1 MRMRSL
7 SLLLLSALCC
17 FPASGFADTSY
28 QINIFPGDFY
38 ADATKACTAVT
49 QKVQDKWRL
58 NWDAND
64 GRSKAVFAF
73 SSLQNVGGSPPS
85 YSCLYTVTYTEYG
98 APVSSV
104 TGAGANATP
113 FAECKAGDTASITWP
128 LGPRDTSF
136 ANNVNPAIATV
147 PPFPVCSAGCIVT
160 KVSVDSCYD
169 ISDQSPTFVHCD
181 YNVQK
186 TGDTCSSADTP
197 PKPDTTKCPPGTVL
211 SGSDCVTEPPPDPCA
226 TDPNAT
232 GCLPPLDPCI
242 ADPNG
247 AGCSGSGTDP
257 GTGTGTGTGT
267 DPGTGTGNGT
277 GTGTGTDPG
286 TGTGTGEPTHAASG
300 IGCEETFACS
310 GDSITCS
317 IAALNKKQLCEG
329 QKGLDKGSPDAKQ
342 AMAEAFEKTHEN
354 IEETEIHLDSII
366 ANATNSRFLP
376 SSCPPAQTFTVYG
389 RQFAFKNDYFCNF
402 ATAMSWLVVSL
413 AGLFAAVYIGKAFG
427 GS

>member
-17 FPASGFADTSY
+17 FPASGFAEAVYTNPISGSS
-28 QINIFPGDFY
+28 IFYTTPTDACAAVIPRLQTYFAEHNDSGLTIVFTVYPGQT
-38 ADATKACTAVT
+38 ATYCNYNYVRSDGYEGISAAGEDSVNSEAVT
-49 QKVQDKWRL
+49 DRECTVDE
-58 NWDAND
+58 
-64 GRSKAVFAF
+64 
-73 SSLQNVGGSPPS
+73 SS
-85 YSCLYTVTYTEYG
+85 T
-98 APVSSV
+98 
-104 TGAGANATP
+104 
-113 FAECKAGDTASITWP
+113 ITWP

-136 ANNVNPAIATV
+136 PSDVNPATATV
-147 PPFPVCSAGCIVT
+147 PPFPVCAAGCKVT
-160 KVSVDSCYD
+160 KVSVDSCYALL
-169 ISDQSPTFVHCD
+169 DQVPQFMHCD
-181 YNVQK
+181 YNVK
-186 TGDTCSSADTP
+186 NTGESCSTADTA
-197 PKPDTTKCPPGTVL
+197 PKPDTSKCPPGTVV
-211 SGSDCVTEPPPDPCA
+211 SGSSCVADPPPDPCA

-232 GCLPPLDPCI
+232 GCLPPVDPCI

-267 DPGTGTGNGT
+267 DPGTGT

-342 AMAEAFEKTHEN
+342 AMAEAFQSTHEN

>member
-17 FPASGFADTSY
+17 FPASGFAASVGYSLNTKPGSFYLSIKEACDVYLPEVGDKNGAFFTEYRNGYISSSYSSNTCIYFAMEGTRVRYSLGTFTSDGKVVQFAEY
-28 QINIFPGDFY
+28 QCEKDKPSTLTWPRYLVDINDVEIPG
-38 ADATKACTAVT
+38 TAVPLF
-49 QKVQDKWRL
+49 VDPVCL
-58 NWDAND
+58 N
-64 GRSKAVFAF
+64 GCKAVSQAAVDDCFYDGSNFLFCNFPVKNTQEVCSVSTVAP
-73 SSLQNVGGSPPS
+73 STSGDCPGGYEVVGGKCKLLPP
-85 YSCLYTVTYTEYG
+85 V
-98 APVSSV
+98 
-104 TGAGANATP
+104 
-113 FAECKAGDTASITWP
+113 
-128 LGPRDTSF
+128 
-136 ANNVNPAIATV
+136 
-147 PPFPVCSAGCIVT
+147 
-160 KVSVDSCYD
+160 
-169 ISDQSPTFVHCD
+169 
-181 YNVQK
+181 
-186 TGDTCSSADTP
+186 
-197 PKPDTTKCPPGTVL
+197 
-211 SGSDCVTEPPPDPCA
+211 DPCA

-257 GTGTGTGTGT
+257 GTGTGT
-267 DPGTGTGNGT
+267 DPGTGTGTGTGTDPGT

-300 IGCEETFACS
+300 LGCEQTFACS

-342 AMAEAFEKTHEN
+342 AMAEAFQSTHEN